1 MRKALT
7 LAALTFFFAFASA
20 NLAHAQAYQNGRNYL
35 NAGIGLG
42 TYGGGGLGLNASF
55 EHGFTDQISAGG
67 IVGYSRY
74 NYGILDYRWN
84 FLLFGVRG
92 SYHLTEL
99 LNINNDKLDLYA
111 GLGLGYRSATYSGPN
126 GTYVGNLG
134 SGVFFLGHIGSRYFF
149 TENVGGFA
157 EVGAGVSNLLLGV
170 TFKF

>member
-1 MRKALT
+1 MKKILSLTALCVAL
-7 LAALTFFFAFASA
+7 LAFSTTKSA
-20 NLAHAQAYQNGRNYL
+20 AQAYQNGRNYL

-67 IVGYSRY
+67 IVAYSRY
-74 NYGILDYRWN
+74 NFGVLDYRWN
-84 FLLFGVRG
+84 FLMFGARG

-111 GLGLGYRSATYSGPN
+111 GLGLGYRAASYSGP
-126 GTYVGNLG
+126 GGSYVGTLG
-134 SGVFFLGHIGSRYFF
+134 SGVFFMGHVGARYFF
-149 TENVGGFA
+149 SENVGGFA
-157 EVGAGVSNLLLGV
+157 EAGAGVSNLLLGV